1 MHDGKLYLV
10 YDWMRYHSLDYE
22 LFAEKDSPH
31 PPLTLLQRQIIIKDA
46 ARGLLQ
52 LHDRNAF
59 HGAVRAS
66 NIMLEPTSTGF
77 RGRLA
82 DFRYSTLLAEHQ
94 GSEPASTGTLGSLLY
109 PEWILSAADDDNSG
123 APAGPSLETDVLHF
137 GGMMLEV
144 LCGRR
149 LFARDQL
156 PTGYSSLLDWVQELH
171 GEARL
176 DAALDEN
183 AKKAPDFDKAQADVL
198 LRLALRCSNP
208 DPKHRPTIR
217 TVLAELSREYKQRL
231 NRHQ

>member
-1 MHDGKLYLV
+1 
-10 YDWMRYHSLDYE
+10 
-22 LFAEKDSPH
+22 
-31 PPLTLLQRQIIIKDA
+31 
-46 ARGLLQ
+46 
-52 LHDRNAF
+52 
-59 HGAVRAS
+59 
-66 NIMLEPTSTGF
+66 MLEPTSTAF

-82 DFRYSTLLAEHQ
+82 DFRYSTVLAEHQ
-94 GSEPASTGTLGSLLY
+94 GSEPATGTLGSLLY

-123 APAGPSLETDVLHF
+123 APGGPSLETDVLHF

-156 PTGYSSLLDWVQELH
+156 PTGYSSLLDWVQELN

-183 AKKAPDFDKAQADVL
+183 AKKAPDFDKAQAEVL

-217 TVLAELSREYKQRL
+217 TVLANLS
-231 NRHQ
+231 